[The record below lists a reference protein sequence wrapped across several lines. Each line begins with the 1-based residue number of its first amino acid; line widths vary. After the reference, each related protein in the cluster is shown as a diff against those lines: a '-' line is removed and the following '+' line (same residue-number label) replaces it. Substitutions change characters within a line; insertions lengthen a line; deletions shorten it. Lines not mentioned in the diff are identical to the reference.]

1 MNSVPASDVLRN
13 LKCEEFEEA
22 RALALRIGPQNS
34 SDGVMV
40 PVGPWILGEHNLMRK
55 MAMWRESS
63 MDMFFS
69 RFRASMSSTREYLAT
84 YSLGKPDRILFL
96 LETNGVFVG
105 HVGLSNVGQGSAEI
119 DNVIKGESADS
130 PAFISE
136 ALRCMISWAR
146 STLEISH
153 FQLRVL
159 STNSRAIKLYTS
171 LGFYLVKSDFLMERK
186 CPAGAIHLVPCS
198 SHEATVSEKSNLME
212 YHLIN

>member
-22 RALALRIGPQNS
+22 RALALRIGLQDS

-40 PVGPWILGEHNLMRK
+40 PVGPWILGDHNLMRK

-96 LETNGVFVG
+96 LETDGGFVG
-105 HVGLSNVGQGSAEI
+105 HAGLSNVGQGSAEI

-130 PAFISE
+130 PEFMSS
-136 ALRCMISWAR
+136 ALRCMINWAR
-146 STLEISH
+146 SSLGIKH

-159 STNSRAIKLYTS
+159 STNGRAIKLYTS
-171 LGFYLVKSDFLMERK
+171 LGFHLVKSDSLMVRRG
-186 CPAGAIHLVPCS
+186 PAGITHLVPCS
-198 SHEATVSEKSNLME
+198 SHEATVSEKSNLMA
-212 YHLIN
+212 YHLVN